1 MVFSILHKN
10 DKLMETL
17 PLLLIDVLKG
27 VEDDPP
33 LEPGNTEEAVI
44 IVGMLLLWGYSLGR

>member
-33 LEPGNTEEAVI
+33 LGPGNTEEAVI

>member
-1 MVFSILHKN
+1 
-10 DKLMETL
+10 METL

-33 LEPGNTEEAVI
+33 LGPGNTEEAVI